1 MNEGRLTPPHSP
13 SSHHPSLVCH
23 DSITLHRLFVRC
35 QILPPSSL
43 SIRLSRPLQPPA
55 STAPPP
61 ASNAHQAS
69 NVVTSACWKH
79 SGCAHHI
86 CRQLITAH
94 PTPRPRFPYEE
105 VHSHLLTVERAG
117 GRKSLWSQRGLR
129 MHARYDLRWLSQL
142 ESRLVCV
149 KHASSPYPVVQCRR
163 RDIGRAAETC

>member
-1 MNEGRLTPPHSP
+1 MNEGRPTPTRRHPPPITRPPRFHHTSSP
-13 SSHHPSLVCH
+13 VCPLSDFTSVLSFHPSQ
-23 DSITLHRLFVRC
+23 SPAATSGLHSA
-35 QILPPSSL
+35 PSPVS
-43 SIRLSRPLQPPA
+43 S
-55 STAPPP
+55 
-61 ASNAHQAS
+61 AHQAS

-105 VHSHLLTVERAG
+105 VHLHLLTVERAG
-117 GRKSLWSQRGLR
+117 GRKPLWSQRGLR